1 MGISPN
7 RLVPLSSLCAR
18 LRLLLDLFSH
28 ELLLQ
33 GSSAWWDATAN
44 LLLPVTSITRVV
56 TDASLADLYDAG
68 LYCSAAADYDD
79 TQSDLLDDYTL
90 RFTRFH
96 FVWHAYENVR
106 AKTKS
111 GRKLTAKDPTAR
123 LPLLVAQPTAHKELL
138 DFGFHGCRTLAN
150 GDPKICRR
158 LHSGKENTVI
168 GNAGLLVAGFR
179 NYLFHGHEP
188 APEPH
193 DLEHPLIGAL
203 RLSPTRS
210 IQASRITAFTR
221 LTLHMLQALIHA
233 DLAPDASVPLEDIR
247 FLSPCVDAESVIPC
261 RFALN
266 LATFWPQANQPRLD
280 EAELE
285 YVADGCDVSPGF
297 LRSLTA
303 ANVA

>member
-1 MGISPN
+1 MRVSPT

-28 ELLLQ
+28 ELHLQ

-44 LLLPVTSITRVV
+44 LLLPAASIARVV
-56 TDASLADLYDAG
+56 TNASLADLYDAG
-68 LYCSAAADYDD
+68 LYCSTAADYDD

-90 RFTRFH
+90 RLTRFH
-96 FVWHAYENVR
+96 FVWHAYETVR
-106 AKTKS
+106 TKSTS
-111 GRKLTAKDPTAR
+111 GRKLTAKHPTAR
-123 LPLLVAQPTAHKELL
+123 LPLLEAQPTAHKELL

-150 GDPKICRR
+150 NHPKICRR
-158 LHSGKENTVI
+158 LHRGNETTVI

-179 NYLFHGHEP
+179 DYLFHGHEP

-210 IQASRITAFTR
+210 IQASRMTAFTR

-233 DLAPDASVPLEDIR
+233 DLAPDASMPLDDIR
-247 FLSPCVDAESVIPC
+247 FLSPSGDAESDIPC

-266 LATFWPQANQPRLD
+266 LATFWPEANQPRLD
-280 EAELE
+280 ERDIE
-285 YVADGCDVSPGF
+285 YVASGCDVNPSL
-297 LRSLTA
+297 LRSLTTD
-303 ANVA
+303 